1 MRREA
6 RHYVLF
12 EGTKTSNTPHMS
24 PFSTAHVAPPAM
36 SKESVNEK
44 RDGVMVEKKA
54 VADTSRADLDGLPD
68 IGTPERI
75 LAERKLVRKLDCRLL
90 PTIFLIY
97 IMNYIDV
104 SRVLLISAPQKV
116 IECLEERNHYRS
128 VEGFGA
134 GSGALRY

>member
-1 MRREA
+1 
-6 RHYVLF
+6 
-12 EGTKTSNTPHMS
+12 
-24 PFSTAHVAPPAM
+24 M

-44 RDGVMVEKKA
+44 RNEVMVEKKA
-54 VADTSRADLDGLPD
+54 ADTSRADLDGLPD

-104 SRVLLISAPQKV
+104 SRVLLISAPHKV
-116 IECLEERNHYRS
+116 IECLEERNHYRP